1 MSCPLCSPG
10 QQLVMYE
17 FVACLAGIL
26 PYFDF
31 KPSEGVTA
39 SGLKYQKPE
48 LAESFTASLTVPLVV
63 DVRVRE
69 SVEVLT

>member
-1 MSCPLCSPG
+1 
-10 QQLVMYE
+10 MYE

-48 LAESFTASLTVPLVV
+48 LAESFTASLTVPLVI
-63 DVRVRE
+63 DV
-69 SVEVLT
+69 SALEVPM